1 MKSLRTIL
9 GSICLLLLTSHAFS
23 QMTKS
28 EAQLFIDAH
37 APSTVEKLFVTKAI
51 AFQSAANDFGQKD
64 VTFVPASTVITAM
77 EHSLRIKD
85 GTGLDLL
92 IPYTSIKCLSFQPES
107 EKFYS
112 SISVSIY

>member
-9 GSICLLLLTSHAFS
+9 GSLCFLLLTSHAFS

-37 APSTVEKLFVTKAI
+37 APSTVEKVFVTKAF
-51 AFQSAANDFGQKD
+51 AFQASANDFAQED
-64 VTFVPASTVITAM
+64 VTFIPASTVIIAM

-85 GTGLDLL
+85 GTGLDLV

-112 SISVSIY
+112 SISVSIH